1 MYTIKISRRSSNN
14 FTSLYV
20 LRIVLSQKIINPF
33 NIVLFVIIN
42 EKITKENIIDLTGRL
57 GLTLHPTLTFDG
69 SIVSG
74 FKNFNMQNN
83 IPIHI
88 YTKKRKC

>member
-1 MYTIKISRRSSNN
+1 MKKN
-14 FTSLYV
+14 
-20 LRIVLSQKIINPF
+20 
-33 NIVLFVIIN
+33 
-42 EKITKENIIDLTGRL
+42 TKENIIDLMDRL

-74 FKNFNMQNN
+74 FKNFIMQNS
-83 IPIHI
+83 IPIQI